1 MENEVL
7 ALIVSFLAMTM
18 VVISYFV
25 KIKKYYLLFQSLCIV
40 FLILSYLFTAEFFA
54 MIGLSIGLVRSLV
67 FYYYEKKGIEAPIYL
82 SFLIS
87 FATIVSYFIVNLGIL
102 KTAKPVDILCII
114 PLVMYAFIFR
124 IRNLKIVRFTM
135 LVPTAISIL
144 YNTLANATVFV
155 VLSYTFELTANVVSI
170 CKYHIFNKEEKTQL
184 KENTY
189 END

>member
-40 FLILSYLFTAEFFA
+40 FLILSYFFTAEFFA

-87 FATIVSYFIVNLGIL
+87 VATIASYFIVNLGIL

-135 LVPTAISIL
+135 LVPTAIAIL
-144 YNTLANATVFV
+144 YNTLSHATVFV
-155 VLSYTFELTANVVSI
+155 VLSYSFELAANVVSI
-170 CKYHIFNKEEKTQL
+170 CKYHIFNKEEKIQI

-189 END
+189 ENR